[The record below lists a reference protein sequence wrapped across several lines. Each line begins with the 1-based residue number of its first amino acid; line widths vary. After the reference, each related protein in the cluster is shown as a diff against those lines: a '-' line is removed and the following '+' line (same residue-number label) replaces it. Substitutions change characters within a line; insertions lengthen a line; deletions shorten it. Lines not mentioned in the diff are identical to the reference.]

1 MCHSRRPAGARS
13 HLGGSTG
20 EPNDAIAQCDA
31 LRYRTVRY
39 VRELRWTDDAEQHI
53 GRHGV
58 RPEEVEDVVNT
69 RPRLVARGRENTELI
84 FGTTASGRFLIVVL
98 APWGDGRDGV
108 VTARDMT
115 TSERRQ
121 FRRRSR

>member
-1 MCHSRRPAGARS
+1 MGDRS
-13 HLGGSTG
+13 ADELSH
-20 EPNDAIAQCDA
+20 AIAHCDA
-31 LRYRTVRY
+31 LRYRTVLC

-53 GRHGV
+53 WRHRV
-58 RPEEVEDVVNT
+58 RPEEVEEVVNT
-69 RPRLVARGRENTELI
+69 RPRLVARGRASTELI
-84 FGTTASGRFLIVVL
+84 YGTTASGRFLLVVL

-121 FRRRSR
+121 FRRRVG